1 MWRFALA
8 NLRVRKVRTG
18 LSFLGL
24 AVAVAGVIGLVS
36 LSAGITITLRD
47 SLALIRG
54 VVVIEAHAMDPI
66 FSKLPVSAVDEIRA
80 LPEVRAAA
88 PEVWKVAMSIDG
100 HATLTKGLFT
110 AAGLGA
116 MDDAARA
123 TLSDGGFYRSHLV
136 EGRWIA
142 ADDTDAIVC
151 SRQLATEYGKRL
163 GDPIKVN
170 GRTFTLVGLFHTGS
184 LFLDQ
189 AFLVPLATMR
199 QMAGVPPDVCS
210 SIYVEPHDTSPA
222 GLEAAAR
229 AIDAKLASRNIEAL
243 NPTRWLDH
251 VAGLLRTMDVFLLA
265 VSSFACI
272 VGSIGVVNTMLM
284 SVSERVREFGIL
296 KAVGWTRRDV
306 ARLVVVEAMAL
317 GVVGGGVG
325 CGLGVAVATGLRGVL
340 PFQPVVTP
348 WIVVGAFVGSIVLGL
363 VGGLYP
369 AWRAATMDPVKAI
382 RWE

>member
-1 MWRFALA
+1 MWRFALQ

-36 LSAGITITLRD
+36 LSAGITATLRE

-66 FSKLPVSAVDEIRA
+66 LSKIPASLVDEVRA

-88 PEVWKVAMSIDG
+88 GEVWKLAASVDG
-100 HATLTKGLFT
+100 QPTLTKGLFT

-116 MDDAARA
+116 MDDAGRA
-123 TLSDGGFYRSHLV
+123 TLSDGGFYRAHLV
-136 EGRWIA
+136 EGRWVTPE
-142 ADDTDAIVC
+142 DTDAMVC
-151 SRQLATEYGKRL
+151 SRQLATEYGKKV

-170 GRTFTLVGLFHTGS
+170 GRTFTLVGLYHTGS

-189 AFLVPLATMR
+189 AFIGPMATVR
-199 QMAGVPPDVCS
+199 ELTRVGPETLSA
-210 SIYVEPHDTSPA
+210 IYVEPHDTSPA

-229 AIDAKLASRNIEAL
+229 AIDARLKGRNLEAM
-243 NPTRWLDH
+243 NPTRWLEH
-251 VAGLLRTMDVFLLA
+251 VAGLLRTLDVFLLA

-296 KAVGWTRRDV
+296 KAVGWTRADV
-306 ARLVVVEAMAL
+306 ARLVVVEASSL
-317 GVVGGGVG
+317 GVVGGAVG
-325 CGLGVAVATGLRGVL
+325 CGLGVAVASGLRGLL

-348 WIVVGAFVGSIVLGL
+348 WVVIGAFAGSIVLGL